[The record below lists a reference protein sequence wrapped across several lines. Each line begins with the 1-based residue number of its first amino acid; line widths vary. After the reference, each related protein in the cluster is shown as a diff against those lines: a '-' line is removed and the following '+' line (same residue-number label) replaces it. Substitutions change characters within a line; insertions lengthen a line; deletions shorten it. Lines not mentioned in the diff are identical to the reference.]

1 MNKETLAVLVGCCL
15 SLVAILYSRCS
26 AADADSFTTLEGC
39 LRQALT
45 ANPAL
50 KVSKARYQAARER
63 IPQAASLPD
72 PMLQVTHF
80 VESVQTRTGP
90 QENLFMLS
98 QRFPW
103 FGKLDSRQQAASAE
117 AQALLHGYQGGQL
130 MLTRKVSLAFFEY
143 GYLGKASELTRKNRD
158 WLAGL
163 EPIIE
168 ERIKGGG
175 ELNPLLRLKVE
186 IGRINDK
193 LDSLLRQRDVKS
205 ARLRELLAL
214 SDASLLPWPQWVKPS
229 QVKVDEQTVLAAVE
243 YNNPELLM
251 LKQKIISAKA
261 KQETARLESYPD
273 VTLGINYIQID
284 NPEVN
289 PMPPDAG
296 DDPWG
301 GTAAINI
308 PLWFDKNKAVCAE
321 ALAGRHAAEH
331 EHQDRLNSL
340 KAELRAAMALLD
352 DANRR
357 LNLYGKEL
365 VGLAEQALEN
375 SQIGYVSGRVS
386 ILEVIDSERSLLD
399 LQLLSWRAAADA
411 WQQRVILQTLV
422 NQPVSG
428 IAITESTHD

>member
-1 MNKETLAVLVGCCL
+1 MNKKTLAVLIGCCL
-15 SLVAILYSRCS
+15 SLVTILDSRCL
-26 AADADSFTTLEGC
+26 AVDALSSTTLEGYI
-39 LRQALT
+39 RQALA

-50 KVSKARYQAARER
+50 KVSRARYQAALER

-90 QENLFMLS
+90 QENIFMLS

-103 FGKLDSRQQAASAE
+103 FGKLDSRQQSATAE
-117 AQALLHGYQGGQL
+117 AQALLHGYQGSQL
-130 MLTRKVSLAFFEY
+130 LLARKVSLTFFEY
-143 GYLGKASELTRKNRD
+143 GYLGKATEITRKNLD

-186 IGRINDK
+186 IGRVDDK
-193 LDSLLRQRDVKS
+193 LASLRRQRDVQS
-205 ARLRELLAL
+205 ARLKELLAL
-214 SDASLLPWPQWVKPS
+214 TDSSLLPWPQWAKPS
-229 QVKVDEQTVLAAVE
+229 RFEVDERTILAAVE
-243 YNNPELLM
+243 NNNPELLM
-251 LKQKIISAKA
+251 LRQRIISTKA

-284 NPEVN
+284 DPEIN
-289 PMPPDAG
+289 PMPPGAG

-301 GTAAINI
+301 LTATINI
-308 PLWFDKNKAVCAE
+308 PLWFGKTKAIRAE

-331 EHQDRLNSL
+331 EHQDRINGL
-340 KAELRAAMALLD
+340 KADLRAAMALLD
-352 DANRR
+352 DAKRR
-357 LNLYGKEL
+357 MELYGKEL

-375 SQIGYVSGRVS
+375 SQVGYESGRVS

-422 NQPVSG
+422 NQPVAG
-428 IAITESTHD
+428 IAITEGSYD